1 MNSHTH
7 DVALGFLLWAWVPC
21 GSGNKR
27 RTSSLKRKN
36 RQRHW
41 FLLFLLFLL
50 RQQLRTT
57 KGTIQLSNKAT
68 RRALL
73 FGSYFN
79 RTLDKLVWICLVRLP
94 HNPFINYTYTQG
106 SEKTKVRTIL
116 SLWISALFVF
126 NTFYL
131 NQWAW
136 KSSYTFNVKTFFTL
150 FTYAVASD
158 ISAAGDMKCLFILM
172 SCFAWQVIILLFGWW
187 WRITFLKPIT
197 WIVKQL
203 TTSLWQNTWCMRWIE
218 LFICFIHFLV
228 WFEHHDWAY

>member
-1 MNSHTH
+1 M
-7 DVALGFLLWAWVPC
+7 VP
-21 GSGNKR
+21 
-27 RTSSLKRKN
+27 
-36 RQRHW
+36 
-41 FLLFLLFLL
+41 LFLL
-50 RQQLRTT
+50 RRPCCS
-57 KGTIQLSNKAT
+57 K
-68 RRALL
+68 
-73 FGSYFN
+73 FN

-116 SLWISALFVF
+116 TLWISALFVF
-126 NTFYL
+126 KKFYL

-158 ISAAGDMKCLFILM
+158 ISATRGMKCLFILM

-228 WFEHHDWAY
+228 WFEHHDWAVTFSLFLTRLTRMIIYGCLVQIFLRDVVFFYLTNRKERVEIETLLQLQN